1 MIRLAAYFNSLTAKQ
16 KKVYQAIETY
26 IKLKGIPPT
35 VREIGEMVG
44 EKTPGAVQGILN
56 RLEQKEVI
64 TRQLGAARSIQLVS
78 EDNQMYAK
86 PVYVPELK
94 KISKRNIDD
103 LTNIYN
109 VNKYQPFPADLLS
122 EGAGHI
128 IIRCPD
134 DSLADSGIKQED
146 TLFINTTS
154 EIKPGDI
161 VAVLY
166 NTNTLIRYYHPNE
179 GNDTVTLK
187 ADLDLIDKEVF
198 TQDEIRI
205 IGRLEGKYNKY

>member
-1 MIRLAAYFNSLTAKQ
+1 MELSASISSLTSKQ

-56 RLEQKEVI
+56 RLEQKQVI
-64 TRQLGAARSIQLVS
+64 KRQLGAARSIQLVS
-78 EDNQMYAK
+78 TDSQLYSN
-86 PVYVPELK
+86 PVYVPEIK

-109 VNKYQPFPADLLS
+109 INKYQPIPSDFIPSGSNHL
-122 EGAGHI
+122 I
-128 IIRCPD
+128 YRCPD

-146 TLFINTTS
+146 VLFIDTGAVVKT
-154 EIKPGDI
+154 GDI
-161 VAVLY
+161 VLVLY
-166 NTNTLIRYYHPNE
+166 NTNTLLRYYHPDEAN
-179 GNDTVTLK
+179 NIVYLK
-187 ADLDLIDKEVF
+187 ADLDLIGKEGF
-198 TQDEIRI
+198 SPDEIRI
-205 IGRLEGKYNKY
+205 VGKLEGRFTKY

>member
-1 MIRLAAYFNSLTAKQ
+1 MAAYFNSLTAKQ

-86 PVYVPELK
+86 PAYVPELK
-94 KISKRNIDD
+94 KISKRNVDD

-109 VNKYQPFPADLLS
+109 VNKYQPIPSDFLS
-122 EGAGHI
+122 EGDGHI

-134 DSLADSGIKQED
+134 DSLADSGIKQND

-154 EIKPGDI
+154 EIKAGDI

-166 NTNTLIRYYHPNE
+166 NTNTLVRYYHPHE
-179 GNDTVTLK
+179 GHDTVTLK

-205 IGRLEGKYNKY
+205 IGRLEGKYCKY